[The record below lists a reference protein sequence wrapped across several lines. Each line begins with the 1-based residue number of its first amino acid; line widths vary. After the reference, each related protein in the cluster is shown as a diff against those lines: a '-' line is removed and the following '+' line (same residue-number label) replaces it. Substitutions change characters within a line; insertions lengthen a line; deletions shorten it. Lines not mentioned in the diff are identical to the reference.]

1 MVATGSLYLVLC
13 IVLILGLGL
22 PISMYLAG
30 RRGKSIEQIELLK
43 RAANRARSP
52 WKSEDDD
59 LEELARKVKEIQAK
73 GEKDN

>member
-1 MVATGSLYLVLC
+1 MAASGSLLLVLG
-13 IVLILGLGL
+13 IVLVFGLAL

-52 WKSEDDD
+52 WKSEDED
-59 LEELARKVKEIQAK
+59 LEELARKVEEIQ
-73 GEKDN
+73 EKREKSS

>member
-13 IVLILGLGL
+13 LVLVLGLGV

-30 RRGKSIEQIELLK
+30 RRGDSIEQIDLLK

-52 WKSEDDD
+52 WKSEDED
-59 LEELARKVKEIQAK
+59 LEELARKVQEIEDR
-73 GEKDN
+73 GEKGS